1 MLEFLQGEG
10 QAIWTVLRFLLPQL
24 VTWLRLPLVD
34 NLLNMLE
41 GGTDL
46 DVPRLDMGQGV
57 EFCPQLPVTRPQRV
71 LLRLD
76 GKGAHPVRRN
86 GDEVH
91 GGYQPG
97 SLYWECGE
105 GTAPLVVLM
114 LYTSS

>member
-1 MLEFLQGEG
+1 MAEAASGG
-10 QAIWTVLRFLLPQL
+10 QLAQHV
-24 VTWLRLPLVD
+24 
-34 NLLNMLE
+34 
-41 GGTDL
+41 GGGGADL

-91 GGYQPG
+91 GGHQLCSHY
-97 SLYWECGE
+97 SVAHCHK
-105 GTAPLVVLM
+105 A
-114 LYTSS
+114 S